1 MSMEAVARDCL
12 APAVLIVLLIAACCL
27 AAWPCTAQAGEG
39 RAEEGPL
46 EFQLPAQDLSNALE
60 RFSETSGMAILVDRE
75 LTRGRR
81 SASVIGRLAPREAL
95 ARLLTGTGLMAQHSE
110 GRAFTVLPARV
121 SNAPAGRNH
130 GGTTR
135 WEQGSFAAALQG
147 ALGKALCR
155 SPLTRPGAYR
165 AALQLWIGPVGVV
178 EHSRLLGP
186 TGDLQRDAALVES
199 LRGLTIDRAPPSSLP
214 QPVTVLVVPEAA
226 ASMECN
232 KWEGAAGA

>member
-1 MSMEAVARDCL
+1 MSMEAVARGCL
-12 APAVLIVLLIAACCL
+12 APAVLIVLFVAACCL
-27 AAWPCTAQAGEG
+27 AALPCMALAGEG

-46 EFQLPAQDLSNALE
+46 EFDLPAQDLSQALE
-60 RFSETSGMAILVDRE
+60 RFSELTGMAILVDRE

-81 SASVIGRLAPREAL
+81 SASVNGRLGARQAL

-110 GRAFTVLPARV
+110 GRAFTVLPAKV
-121 SNAPAGRNH
+121 STVPSGRNH
-130 GGTTR
+130 GAATR

-147 ALGKALCR
+147 ALAKALCR
-155 SPLTRPGAYR
+155 SPLTRPGGYR
-165 AALQLWIGPVGVV
+165 AALQLWIGPVGLV

-186 TGDLQRDAALVES
+186 TGNLRRDAALVES
-199 LRGLTIDRAPPSSLP
+199 LRGLMIDRAPPSSLP